1 MRFEVCDRTRDFQ
14 NSVVTA
20 GGQCQR
26 FKYSFQQERRV
37 FIEFAAIA
45 KQIPIQACVAGDAC
59 SGIPLYLDF
68 PRGADAPADRIRGL
82 ALFPLRH
89 VGKRNGGDFYLNVDT
104 VEQRT
109 GYPTDIA
116 VYILRRT
123 ATGFGWMP
131 VKTAFAGVH
140 GADKHN
146 RAGIFHRGGDAGD
159 AHRTVLQRL
168 T

>member
-1 MRFEVCDRTRDFQ
+1 MRVEIFFIKRPVLRRFRNIRCSNVGMRFEVCDRTRDFQ

-82 ALFPLRH
+82 AFSR
-89 VGKRNGGDFYLNVDT
+89 
-104 VEQRT
+104 
-109 GYPTDIA
+109 
-116 VYILRRT
+116 
-123 ATGFGWMP
+123 
-131 VKTAFAGVH
+131 
-140 GADKHN
+140 
-146 RAGIFHRGGDAGD
+146 
-159 AHRTVLQRL
+159 
-168 T
+168 